1 MTNPLHLLVVED
13 DQDDVDLLQEALH
26 EYGVD
31 FTTDIIVQ
39 GDQVLPH
46 LEQNDILPDVIILDL
61 NLPRLHGK
69 EVLQLLKASPR
80 LRPIPVVILTTSSAI
95 EERNFCKRAGAH
107 SFLTKPI
114 SMQGF
119 RAITEAIVV
128 AATGS
133 SFN

>member
-13 DQDDVDLLQEALH
+13 DQDDIDLLQEALQ
-26 EYGVD
+26 ESGVK
-31 FTTDIIVQ
+31 FTADIIVQ
-39 GDQVLPH
+39 GDQVLPY
-46 LEQNDILPDVIILDL
+46 LEKNEVLPDVIILDL

-80 LRPIPVVILTTSSAI
+80 LSPIPVVILTTSSAT
-95 EERNFCKRAGAH
+95 EEINFCKRAGAH

-119 RAITEAIVV
+119 RAITQAIVV
-128 AATGS
+128 AAS
-133 SFN
+133 NPPLN

>member
-1 MTNPLHLLVVED
+1 MANPLHFLVVED
-13 DQDDVDLLQEALH
+13 DPDDVDLLQEALQ
-26 EYGVD
+26 EYGVS
-31 FTTDIIVQ
+31 FTTDIIGQ

-46 LEQNDILPDVIILDL
+46 LEKNDALPDVIILDL
-61 NLPRLHGK
+61 NLARLHGK
-69 EVLQLLKASPR
+69 DVLQLLKASPR

-95 EERNFCKRAGAH
+95 EEINFCKRAGAH

-128 AATGS
+128 AATRPLL
-133 SFN
+133 N